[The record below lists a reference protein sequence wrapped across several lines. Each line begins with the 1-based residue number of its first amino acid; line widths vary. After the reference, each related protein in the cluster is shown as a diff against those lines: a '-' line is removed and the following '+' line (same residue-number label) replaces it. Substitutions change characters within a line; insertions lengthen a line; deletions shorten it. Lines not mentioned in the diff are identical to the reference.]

1 MMVMAGN
8 RFDLMPLEELVARA
22 AALRDDGHGQIL
34 TYSRKVFVPLTQL
47 CRDVCHYCTFAKS
60 PSRLDKLYLEP
71 DDVLRIAQEGR
82 QAGCTEVLFTLGDKP
97 ELRFEQAAQ
106 WLRQHGYA
114 STIDYLARMCELVVE
129 QTGLLPHV
137 NAGIMSKDEVLRLRE
152 VSASQGLMLESTS
165 DRLCAKGQPHHGSPD
180 KEPGVRLAF
189 LRLLGEC
196 RVPTTT
202 GILIGIG
209 ETWEERV
216 DALRAIERLH
226 AEHGHIQETIVQ
238 NFCPKPG
245 TPMAKVAPPS
255 LDDLLRTVATAR
267 MVLGA
272 GANIQVPPNLTA
284 SEHVR
289 LIDAGINDWGGISPV
304 TIDHV
309 NPEAPWPQV
318 ETLGRITAQ
327 RGKTLAN
334 RLPVYPSYTIDA
346 GRWLAPRMRTL
357 VLRAMDGA
365 GLARED
371 AWVAGRAGE
380 APLRRPLQAVGNDA
394 LARVERSIRG
404 GTAPAEQDL
413 SRLFEARGP
422 QLEAVLELADGLR
435 REASGDTV
443 RYVVNRNINYTNIC
457 THACSFCAFSKSG
470 TRQLA
475 GRPYDLSLDEIERR
489 ASEAWSRGA
498 TEVCLQGG
506 IHPAYTGQTYLDI
519 CHAVKR
525 AAPKMHIHAF
535 SPLEVTHGASTLGLS
550 VPAFLELLREAGLGT
565 LPGTA
570 AEILDDE
577 VRRVICADKLTSEQ
591 WLSVIGAAHGVGLR
605 TTSTMMFGSIE
616 RYPSWSRHLLA
627 LRTLQQRT
635 GGITEFVPL
644 PFVSD
649 EAPMYRKGLARR
661 GPTYR
666 EALLVHA
673 VARIALHGLIDNIQV
688 SWVKMG
694 REGVQACLRAG
705 ANDLGGTLMN
715 ESISR
720 AAGAQHG
727 QELPPAQM
735 REWIR
740 AAGRV
745 PAQRDTL
752 YRPVPAEREQAAE
765 QAAPLTEIRL
775 TPPRSRRTTME
786 TPHV

>member
-1 MMVMAGN
+1 MASN
-8 RFDLMPLEELVARA
+8 PFDSMPLDALLASA
-22 AALRDDGHGQIL
+22 AALRDDCHGQVM

-71 DDVLRIAQEGR
+71 EDVLRLAQQGQ
-82 QAGCTEVLFTLGDKP
+82 QAGCTELLFTLGDKP
-97 ELRFEQAAQ
+97 ELRFEQAAD
-106 WLRQHGYA
+106 WLRHRGYA
-114 STIDYLARMCELVVE
+114 NTADYLARMCELVID
-129 QTGLLPHV
+129 QTSLLPHV
-137 NAGIMSKDEVLRLRE
+137 NAGIMSKDEVLRLRD
-152 VSASQGLMLESTS
+152 VSASQGMMLESTS
-165 DRLCAKGQPHHGSPD
+165 ERLCAKGQPHHGSPD
-180 KEPGVRLAF
+180 KVPSVRLDF

-209 ETWEERV
+209 ETWDERL
-216 DALRAIERLH
+216 DTLHAIERLH

-245 TPMAKVAPPS
+245 TPMAQAAPPS
-255 LDDLLRTVATAR
+255 LDDLLRTVAAAR

-284 SEHVR
+284 SEHAR

-318 ETLGRITAQ
+318 EALARITAQ
-327 RGKTLAN
+327 RGKTLVN
-334 RLPVYPSYTIDA
+334 RLPVYPSHTADA
-346 GRWLAPRMRTL
+346 GRWLTPRMRTL

-365 GLARED
+365 GVARED
-371 AWVAGRAGE
+371 AWVAGRSGDV
-380 APLRRPLQAVGNDA
+380 PPRRPVQAVASDA
-394 LARVERSIRG
+394 LERVERSVRG
-404 GTAPAEQDL
+404 GSAPAEQDL
-413 SRLFEARGP
+413 TRLFEARGP
-422 QLEAVLELADGLR
+422 QLEAVLALADDLR
-435 REASGDTV
+435 REVCGDTV

-475 GRPYDLSLDEIERR
+475 GQPYDLSADEIERR
-489 ASEAWSRGA
+489 VAEAWSRGA

-525 AAPKMHIHAF
+525 AAPGMHIHAF

-550 VPAFLELLREAGLGT
+550 VPAFLAQLREAGLDT

-577 VRRVICADKLTSEQ
+577 VRRLICADKLTSAQ
-591 WLSVIGAAHGVGLR
+591 WLSVIEAAHGVGLR

-627 LRTLQQRT
+627 LRAVQQRT

-644 PFVSD
+644 PFVAD

-661 GPTYR
+661 GATYR

-694 REGVQACLRAG
+694 REGALACLRAG

-740 AAGRV
+740 AAGRL

-752 YRPVPAEREQAAE
+752 YRPVPIERQEAAE

-775 TPPRSRRTTME
+775 TPPRSRRKTLE
-786 TPHV
+786 TLHV

>member
-1 MMVMAGN
+1 MMASN
-8 RFDLMPLEELVARA
+8 RFDSIPLDALLASA
-22 AALRDDGHGQIL
+22 AALRDDGQGQIM

-71 DDVLRIAQEGR
+71 EDVLRLAQQGQ
-82 QAGCTEVLFTLGDKP
+82 QAGCTELLFTLGDKP

-106 WLRQHGYA
+106 WLRHRGYA
-114 STIDYLARMCELVVE
+114 STADYLVNMCEMVID
-129 QTGLLPHV
+129 QTSLLPHV
-137 NAGIMSKDEVLRLRE
+137 NAGIMSKDEVLRLRD

-165 DRLCAKGQPHHGSPD
+165 ERLCAKGQPHHGSPD
-180 KEPGVRLAF
+180 KVPAVRLAF
-189 LRLLGEC
+189 LRVLGEC
-196 RVPTTT
+196 QVPTTT

-216 DALRAIERLH
+216 EALRAIERLH
-226 AEHGHIQETIVQ
+226 AEYGHIQETIVQ

-245 TPMAKVAPPS
+245 TLMAKVVPPS
-255 LDDLLRTVATAR
+255 FDDLLRTVATAR

-272 GANIQVPPNLTA
+272 GANIQVPPNLTV

-309 NPEAPWPQV
+309 NPEAPWP
-318 ETLGRITAQ
+318 EIDALGRITAQ
-327 RGKTLAN
+327 RGKTLVN
-334 RLPVYPSYTIDA
+334 RLPVYPSHTADS
-346 GRWLAPRMRTL
+346 GRWLAPRMRKL

-371 AWVAGRAGE
+371 AWVAGRMGN
-380 APLRRPLQAVGNDA
+380 APPPNAVQAVANDA
-394 LARVERSIRG
+394 LRRVERDIRSG
-404 GTAPAEQDL
+404 NAPVEQDL
-413 SRLFEARGP
+413 TRLFEARGP
-422 QLEAVLELADGLR
+422 QLKAVLELADRLR
-435 REASGDTV
+435 LEACGETV

-457 THACSFCAFSKSG
+457 THACTFCAFSKSG

-475 GRPYDLSLDEIERR
+475 GRPYDLSTEEIERR
-489 ASEAWSRGA
+489 VAEAWSRGA

-506 IHPAYTGQTYLDI
+506 IHPRYTGQTYLDI
-519 CHAVKR
+519 CDAVKR
-525 AAPKMHIHAF
+525 AAPDMHIHAF

-550 VPAFLELLREAGLGT
+550 VPAFLERLRDAGLGT

-577 VRRVICADKLTSEQ
+577 VRRLICPDKLTSAQ
-591 WLSVIGAAHGVGLR
+591 WLSVIEAAHGVGLR
-605 TTSTMMFGSIE
+605 TTSTIMFGSIE
-616 RYPSWSRHLLA
+616 GYPSWSRHLLA

-644 PFVSD
+644 PFISD
-649 EAPMYRKGLARR
+649 EAPMYRKGRARR

-666 EALLVHA
+666 EALLMHA
-673 VARIALHGLIDNIQV
+673 VARIALHGFIDNIQV

-694 REGVQACLRAG
+694 REGVEACLRAG

-727 QELPPAQM
+727 EELPPAQM
-735 REWIR
+735 REWIL
-740 AAGRV
+740 AAGRL

-752 YRPVPAEREQAAE
+752 YRPVPAEREQTAE
-765 QAAPLTEIRL
+765 QAAPLAEIRL
-775 TPPRSRRTTME
+775 TLPRSRRTAKE
-786 TPHV
+786 AP